1 MFWREW
7 SCIECYK
14 EQNHYELSG
23 RRPKQIPYEK
33 KKKENE
39 KPKKQQQKNNL
50 KSQNVMSL

>member
-1 MFWREW
+1 MFGRER

-33 KKKENE
+33 KKE
-39 KPKKQQQKNNL
+39 KKKTLQ
-50 KSQNVMSL
+50 SQNVMSL